1 MCLEQID
8 KSLTAFDFRVYR
20 RVYSS
25 LYVLDDSVVV
35 WFVYFFSLAISK
47 SKNCTIHDASAIRFN
62 CSMLEYV

>member
-35 WFVYFFSLAISK
+35 WFVYFFFISDIK
-47 SKNCTIHDASAIRFN
+47 EQKLYNSRCISNSFQLLHA
-62 CSMLEYV
+62 